1 MVAWGY
7 HVSDRIVIGGP
18 VLVSATV
25 IWFAGMVNYL
35 LIGVAVG
42 LLISAVSGALRN
54 PDGLFLDEDGA
65 ISDGFDRCELEL
77 EFDSSKKGFLELVF
91 FWY

>member
-1 MVAWGY
+1 MVVWGY
-7 HVSDRIVIGGP
+7 HVSDRTVIRGL

-42 LLISAVSGALRN
+42 LLISAVNGALRN

-65 ISDGFDRCELEL
+65 ISDGLIGANLNSNLIPRR
-77 EFDSSKKGFLELVF
+77 KGF
-91 FWY
+91 WN

>member
-42 LLISAVSGALRN
+42 LLISAVCGALRN

-65 ISDGFDRCELEL
+65 ISDGLIGANLNSNLIPRR
-77 EFDSSKKGFLELVF
+77 KGF
-91 FWY
+91 WN